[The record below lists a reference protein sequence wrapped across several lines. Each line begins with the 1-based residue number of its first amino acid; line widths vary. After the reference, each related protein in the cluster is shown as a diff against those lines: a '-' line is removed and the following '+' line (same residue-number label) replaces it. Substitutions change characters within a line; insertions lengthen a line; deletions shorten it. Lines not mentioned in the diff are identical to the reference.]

1 MRKSKAYQRA
11 KRNIYVS
18 ITLTDISKETSFS
31 SSRCYKL
38 WPWSL
43 HDGQYSNWSKIM
55 ELVAAS
61 LDGKVVGEM
70 QRAEA

>member
-1 MRKSKAYQRA
+1 MRKSKAAQRA
-11 KRNIYVS
+11 ERNIYVS
-18 ITLTDISKETSFS
+18 ITLTDIS

-38 WPWSL
+38 WPLQTCSL

-61 LDGKVVGEM
+61 SMEK
-70 QRAEA
+70 